1 MTGPGTTLPPLPRV
15 AGDPPRVDRPAP
27 AAHRR
32 AELGAHDR
40 SWAWQVVSGALVLV
54 LVSVHMVAQHFV
66 VPGGLRDFAA
76 VVEWLSNP
84 VVIGVEL
91 AFLTTVLWHALLGL
105 RAVLFDFGLSPRA
118 ERRLTRVL
126 AAVWVLTVGYGL
138 WLMWVIVAQA

>member
-32 AELGAHDR
+32 ALLGAHHR
-40 SWAWQVVSGALVLV
+40 SWAWQVVSGALALV
-54 LVSVHMVAQHFV
+54 LSSGHMVAQHFV

-118 ERRLTRVL
+118 ERRLTRFL